1 MNTPTELRTPLLDG
15 VYGPYDIRALQ
26 AERLPGLA
34 QEIREFLVDADSRA
48 SGSSKGPGPN
58 RAPGPGSDLGASSDL
73 EASLGMVE
81 LTIALHRVFNSPRD
95 PLLFDRADQS
105 HVHEV
110 LTGHRDA
117 TGRRARTA
125 LSCADGIARSLRLC
139 GGADR
144 HVVAVI
150 DGEALITGVTWE
162 ALNSIAATADLPV
175 VIVVNDRGG
184 PSLPERG
191 GLAERFL
198 DLGENVLRRT
208 PVVGR
213 PLFGALHGVKRSL
226 GEPAAPQG
234 LFAHLGL
241 TYTGPVDGHSVP
253 ELEAA
258 LRGARD
264 SGGPAIV
271 HCVTRAWT
279 RLPQATGA
287 DPGHEE
293 SWISV
298 FGEEMVK
305 AGADRPEA
313 VGVTAGTPRPA
324 GLGPFAEVC
333 PERVHDA
340 GGAEQHAVASA
351 AGLAAGG
358 LHPVVAVGASF
369 LHRALGQV
377 LTDVAGPMRGVTFVV
392 DGAARTE
399 GAGEGQGGTSDL
411 ALPRLVP
418 GLRIAVPRDGARLR
432 AQLRRAIDIDDA
444 PTAIHLPRGPVG
456 PDIEAVGHDH
466 GVDVLHRTAD
476 GPRDVLVVS
485 VGAMA
490 HISLVA
496 AGLLEA
502 RGVGVTV
509 VDPGWVE
516 PLDPR
521 VAELALA
528 HRLVV
533 TVEEGGRAGGVGAG
547 LAETLNDASARVR
560 VLRLASGTAE
570 PGLSGPGLAQAVLTG
585 PGLAQAVL
593 SGLLQ
598 D

>member
-1 MNTPTELRTPLLDG
+1 MRYEL
-15 VYGPYDIRALQ
+15 GPG
-26 AERLPGLA
+26 AEPRRGGADHRPAPGL
-34 QEIREFLVDADSRA
+34 QL
-48 SGSSKGPGPN
+48 
-58 RAPGPGSDLGASSDL
+58 
-73 EASLGMVE
+73 
-81 LTIALHRVFNSPRD
+81 PRD

-105 HVHEV
+105 HVHEL

-117 TGRRARTA
+117 TRPRAQTA
-125 LSCADGIARSLRLC
+125 LSCADGIARALRLR

-150 DGEALITGVTWE
+150 DDEALTTGVTWE
-162 ALNSIAATADLPV
+162 ALNSIAATGDLPV

-184 PSLPERG
+184 LSLTERG

-253 ELEAA
+253 DLEAA
-258 LRGARD
+258 LRRARD

-271 HCVTRAWT
+271 HCVTHART
-279 RLPQATGA
+279 RTAEVTGA
-287 DPGHEE
+287 DAGQEE
-293 SWISV
+293 SWTSV

-324 GLGPFAEVC
+324 GLDPFAEVY

-340 GGAEQHAVASA
+340 GGAGQHAVTSA

-377 LTDVAGPMRGVTFVV
+377 LDDVAGHRRGVTFVV
-392 DGAARTE
+392 DGADRAEGADGETRTE
-399 GAGEGQGGTSDL
+399 GAGPGPDGMSDL

-432 AQLRRAIDIDDA
+432 AQLRRAIEIDDG

-456 PDIEAVGHDH
+456 PDIEAVAHDR
-466 GVDVLHRTAD
+466 GTDVLHRTAD

-490 HISLVA
+490 HVSLVA

-521 VAELALA
+521 IAELALE

-533 TVEEGGRAGGVGAG
+533 TVEEGGRAGGVGSG

-560 VLRLASGTAE
+560 VLRLASGTA
-570 PGLSGPGLAQAVLTG
+570 GSGLTG
-585 PGLAQAVL
+585 PGMAETVL
-593 SGLLQ
+593 SGLPT
-598 D
+598 